1 MCTPRLLA
9 LSALALLVTALPS
22 RAAAQNAED
31 RHLRLGA
38 HLALGMGGDADVFT
52 DTEIGSGRG
61 SESLDVSAGFGARA
75 EVPILDFV
83 SVGGLFEAFTSE
95 TNASG
100 AEREWAFDF
109 DAFVRLR
116 YVLELVA
123 GELFLEPYV
132 LLPLGFTFAMLDDP
146 DGDGDEAW
154 PGWNTGVLAGVSV
167 FSSARIGGFLELGW
181 RHHEVYTGVSN
192 VPVVGDTQISLV
204 TNQFAL
210 NLGVMFLL
218 E

>member
-1 MCTPRLLA
+1 MSTRIVVH
-9 LSALALLVTALPS
+9 SIVALAVTALPS
-22 RAAAQNAED
+22 LATAQDAED

-38 HLALGMGGDADVFT
+38 HLALGMGGDADEFI
-52 DTEIGSGRG
+52 DTELGSTRG
-61 SESLDVSAGFGARA
+61 SDSLDVSAGFGARA
-75 EVPILDFV
+75 EIPIFDFV
-83 SVGGLFEAFTSE
+83 SIGGLFEAFTSE

-116 YVLELVA
+116 YVLELLA

-167 FSSARIGGFLELGW
+167 LSSARIGGFLELGW
-181 RHHEVYTGVSN
+181 RHHEVYTSVSN
-192 VPVVGDTQISLV
+192 VPVFGDTEISVV

-218 E
+218 D